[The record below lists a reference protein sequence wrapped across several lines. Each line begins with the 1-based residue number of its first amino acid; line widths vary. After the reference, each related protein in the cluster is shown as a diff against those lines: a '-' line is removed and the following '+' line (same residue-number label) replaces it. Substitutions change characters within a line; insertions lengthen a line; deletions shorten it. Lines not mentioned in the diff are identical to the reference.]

1 MERKRIIIVD
11 DHQFVRELIKDYLT
25 NYLFF
30 EVIGE
35 ATNGYEALEKIA
47 IFKPEVVL
55 MDISYPEM
63 SGLEVTKAIQ
73 EISKDIKTLIL
84 ISDDEKAFL
93 TQFIKNGVK
102 GFIFKDHLI
111 NEIGEAIKIV
121 LGDNIYISNN
131 FSKVSL
137 DIYIDSMKNVEKNLA
152 LAS

>member
-1 MERKRIIIVD
+1 MERKKIIIVD

-30 EVIGE
+30 DVIGE
-35 ATNGYEALEKIA
+35 ATNGYEALEKISTY
-47 IFKPEVVL
+47 KPDVVL

-73 EISKDIKTLIL
+73 DISKDIKTLIL
-84 ISDDEKAFL
+84 VSDDEKAFL
-93 TQFIKNGVK
+93 NHFMKNGVK

-111 NEIGEAIKIV
+111 NEIGEGIKIV
-121 LGDNIYISNN
+121 LAGNIYISNN
-131 FSKVSL
+131 FSKGSL
-137 DIYIDSMKNVEKNLA
+137 DMYIDSMKNIDKNLV

>member
-1 MERKRIIIVD
+1 MERKKILIVD

-35 ATNGYEALEKIA
+35 ATNGYDALEKIE
-47 IFKPEVVL
+47 ILRPDVIL

-63 SGLEVTKAIQ
+63 SGLEVTKAIPN
-73 EISKDIKTLIL
+73 ISEDVQTLLL

-93 TQFIKNGVK
+93 PQFLKNGVK

-111 NEIGEAIKIV
+111 NEIGEAIKLV
-121 LGDNIYISNN
+121 MGGEIYISKN
-131 FSKVSL
+131 FSKAPL
-137 DIYIDSMKNVEKNLA
+137 DVYINTMKNVDKNLVIA
-152 LAS
+152 I